1 MLEGIISRTILVM
14 IGKRTLRAPRLSI
27 ATIPQQLAL
36 AAPCPFILKSRR
48 FSGIVLKF
56 IVSAA
61 GMVVHSALNARA
73 GGWIARIGKAIALG
87 APPPVILPVGRC
99 VVQQEGVE
107 AASNTDVGTAGG
119 AVGVAVE
126 SEEVA
131 LVTPA
136 PLVLP
141 SWWFSIDG
149 QRVEATA
156 GVVMLASLLARSRS
170 VGARIAKSLTFVAP
184 FPSLLSSWSIV

>member
-1 MLEGIISRTILVM
+1 MQLLPGSSPRVKETNFISLASGNLLERIIARTGLVM

-27 ATIPQQLAL
+27 ATIPQQLAF
-36 AAPCPFILKSRR
+36 AAPSPFILKPGR

-56 IVSAA
+56 IIAAA
-61 GMVVHSALNARA
+61 GVIVHSALNAGA
-73 GGWIARIGKAIALG
+73 GGWIARIGKAVALIA
-87 APPPVILPVGRC
+87 PSPVILTVGRC
-99 VVQQEGVE
+99 IVQPKGVE

-141 SWWFSIDG
+141 SCRFSIDG
-149 QRVEATA
+149 
-156 GVVMLASLLARSRS
+156 
-170 VGARIAKSLTFVAP
+170 
-184 FPSLLSSWSIV
+184 

>member
-1 MLEGIISRTILVM
+1 M

-27 ATIPQQLAL
+27 ATIPQQLAF
-36 AAPCPFILKSRR
+36 AAPSPFILKSCR

-56 IVSAA
+56 IVPAA
-61 GMVVHSALNARA
+61 GVVVHSALNARA
-73 GGWIARIGKAIALG
+73 GGWIARIGQAVALV
-87 APPPVILPVGRC
+87 APPPVILTFGRC
-99 VVQQEGVE
+99 IVQPKGVE

-126 SEEVA
+126 SEEIA

-149 QRVEATA
+149 
-156 GVVMLASLLARSRS
+156 
-170 VGARIAKSLTFVAP
+170 
-184 FPSLLSSWSIV
+184 